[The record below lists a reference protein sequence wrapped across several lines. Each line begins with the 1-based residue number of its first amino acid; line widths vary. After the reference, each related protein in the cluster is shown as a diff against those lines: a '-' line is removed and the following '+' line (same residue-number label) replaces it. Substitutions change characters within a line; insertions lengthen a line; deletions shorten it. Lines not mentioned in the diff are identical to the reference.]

1 LYSKRWTGATAS
13 LSLVR
18 AGGSGRTIG
27 WAPACLLALALCAA
41 LASCGGD
48 SSEAT
53 AKAGT
58 EAVTTGSPT
67 TDAARVKAEHAVH
80 TNTQDSTLRGGPC
93 VAQLAALL
101 VEMDGLRGE
110 LVAGLAYE
118 GYVGQV
124 QKVVASYDEVAVDAL
139 TLGCLRTTGTPAERA
154 LNRYIAAGNEWTDCV
169 EVPSCEAASI
179 ETALQAKWKEASEYL
194 SKARHGLRQQSSG

>member
-1 LYSKRWTGATAS
+1 MYSKRWTGAAAS

-18 AGGSGRTIG
+18 VGGLGRTIR
-27 WAPACLLALALCAA
+27 WAGTCLLALALCAA
-41 LASCGGD
+41 LASCGGE

-58 EAVTTGSPT
+58 EASKPEAES
-67 TDAARVKAEHAVH
+67 AAPLSDKTKAKLHAASSSGRCAG
-80 TNTQDSTLRGGPC
+80 QLSGL
-93 VAQLAALL
+93 LAAL
-101 VEMDGLRGE
+101 DGLRTK
-110 LVAGLAYE
+110 LVSGLAYE
-118 GYVGQV
+118 GYVAEV
-124 QKVVASYDEVAVDAL
+124 KKIVASYDAL
-139 TLGCLRTTGTPAERA
+139 PIDDLALGCLHTAGTPAERA

-194 SKARHGLRQQSSG
+194 SKAQRGLGRQSAG